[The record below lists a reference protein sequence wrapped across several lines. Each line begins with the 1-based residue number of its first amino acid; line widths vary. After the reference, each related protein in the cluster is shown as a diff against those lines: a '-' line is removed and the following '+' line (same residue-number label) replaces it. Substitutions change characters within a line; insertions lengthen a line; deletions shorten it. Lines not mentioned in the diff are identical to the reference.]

1 MKYKQITTYYATTSY
16 PVLTTN
22 DTPAKILLGQKM
34 VTVTIFWPLNVKI
47 KPINCM
53 KLVDHICVKF
63 TTLLHNGTWEYKS
76 QKSPFKH
83 HHKHCCY
90 QIRTHKNTESIDLKV
105 LWYGSH
111 MQKFF
116 FYSSTSIR
124 IFTFI
129 FCRSWLSSISPC
141 DVFLDCPCQNDVLMT
156 KKSSRIRTFDVS
168 IQLEL

>member
-1 MKYKQITTYYATTSY
+1 MLSQVIQCLPLVHFQRSFYSVKGRSYWSSFDYQTLKINNSIEWSLMKTCVSYLPRYYIMEFENIIIKNPPSSITTNTAAIKSGPTR
-16 PVLTTN
+16 
-22 DTPAKILLGQKM
+22 ILS
-34 VTVTIFWPLNVKI
+34 PLIWK
-47 KPINCM
+47 
-53 KLVDHICVKF
+53 
-63 TTLLHNGTWEYKS
+63 
-76 QKSPFKH
+76 
-83 HHKHCCY
+83 CY
-90 QIRTHKNTESIDLKV
+90 DMDPTCK
-105 LWYGSH
+105 
-111 MQKFF
+111 KFF